1 MTPAPH
7 RQSDRGKRDGC
18 PLTSIMGGDG
28 DCPVCGRPG
37 ALTGLWRQ
45 ATEQEVARLTAEA
58 QGQRTPSVPLL
69 MPGVWQQP

>member
-1 MTPAPH
+1 
-7 RQSDRGKRDGC
+7 
-18 PLTSIMGGDG
+18 MGGDG